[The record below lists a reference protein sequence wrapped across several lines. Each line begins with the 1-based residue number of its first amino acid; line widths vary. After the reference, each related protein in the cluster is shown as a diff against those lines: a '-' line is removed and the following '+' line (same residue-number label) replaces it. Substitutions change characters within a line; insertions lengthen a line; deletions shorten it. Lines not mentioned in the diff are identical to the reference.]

1 MTIQSANAQDH
12 VMKVNSRADTNV
24 SRHPSQLGFLL
35 LAALSICCFGASPVA
50 FSQQDGNDR
59 VIAGSH
65 ERAAVTS
72 RAPEALRQLDTS
84 LIALTN
90 RVSPAVVQIMVDG
103 YGPSYEQRI
112 HNSVSDATHQRAIGS
127 GVIVDSAGYI
137 LTNAHV
143 VEGAQRIRVALPQP
157 AGASL
162 LEMSAVG
169 KRKVLDA
176 TLIGIHKESD
186 LALLKVAAQGLP
198 AARCQ
203 GPKMNRFQ
211 RKILNR
217 SQNIRTSANGQA
229 DNSTI
234 AELLA
239 RRWTETR
246 PYFTHRTPLFA
257 WMMLGLSASAF
268 LAACATVQVASDYE
282 GAGLQGYR
290 TAGRAHQQGRERST
304 CQIPTSLRPECLA
317 LLP

>member
-1 MTIQSANAQDH
+1 MRLSCELTPKSPRGTLRTIPSTSFTHKKHSSSA
-12 VMKVNSRADTNV
+12 
-24 SRHPSQLGFLL
+24 GLL
-35 LAALSICCFGASPVA
+35 P
-50 FSQQDGNDR
+50 Q
-59 VIAGSH
+59 
-65 ERAAVTS
+65 AVT
-72 RAPEALRQLDTS
+72 APT
-84 LIALTN
+84 LT
-90 RVSPAVVQIMVDG
+90 PAVSTLVLHRSEREHGI
-103 YGPSYEQRI
+103 
-112 HNSVSDATHQRAIGS
+112 
-127 GVIVDSAGYI
+127 
-137 LTNAHV
+137 
-143 VEGAQRIRVALPQP
+143 QP
-157 AGASL
+157 G
-162 LEMSAVG
+162 
-169 KRKVLDA
+169 R
-176 TLIGIHKESD
+176 
-186 LALLKVAAQGLP
+186 
-198 AARCQ
+198 RCQ

-211 RKILNR
+211 RKLLNR

-304 CQIPTSLRPECLA
+304 CQIPTSVRPECLA